1 MWLVTQVNIIIT
13 ADHGMTPILDSIKL
27 RNYNI
32 TDKDIRIVES
42 GPILQAYF
50 SNGANEQF
58 VWNKLEQVKLWTL
71 YRKNNIPDRLHFR
84 DNPRIPPILAIAN
97 EGYQI
102 VCFTNDLS
110 VRILLQ
116 K

>member
-1 MWLVTQVNIIIT
+1 MTDNQVNIIIT

-27 RNYNI
+27 RDNNI

-42 GPILQAYF
+42 GPILQAF
-50 SNGANEQF
+50 FANGADEQF
-58 VWNKLEQVKLWTL
+58 VWKKLEQVKLWTL

-84 DNPRIPPILAIAN
+84 DNPRIPQILAIAN

-102 VCFTNDLS
+102 VCLMNGIS
-110 VRILLQ
+110 VEI
-116 K
+116 